1 MKKIMANLL
10 WFLVAVAGAWAYATL
25 AFHRG
30 EHLNSAFILIA
41 ALCSY
46 AIGYRFYSK
55 WLAARVLMLNDRRA
69 TPCEVHDDGKDF
81 VKTNKWIV
89 FGHHFAAISGPGP
102 LVGPVLAA
110 QFGYLP
116 GTLWILIGVT
126 LGGAVQDFVV
136 LFASLRRDGK
146 SLGQMVKEELNSGAG
161 YLALVAILGIMVIL
175 LAVLALV
182 VVKALAESPWG
193 VFTVGATIPIA
204 MFMGC
209 YLRFGRVGK
218 VLEASATGVVG
229 LLLAV
234 WGGKLVHANPELARW
249 FGLRDI
255 TLAWGIIV
263 YGLAASVLPVWL
275 LLAPRDYLSTFMKL
289 GTIFALA
296 LGIFVVLPEL
306 RMPAVSRF
314 VDGSGLVV
322 AGKIFPFCF
331 ITIACGA
338 ISGFHTLIA
347 SGTTPKMLTR
357 ESYARPVGY
366 GAMCLESLVAIMAL
380 IAACTL
386 DPGVYLSMNVK
397 GEAAVTV
404 AKVTSL
410 GFPVTADHMSQLAN
424 QLGEKTLFGRTG
436 GAATLAVGMANIFS
450 KAVKGRWL
458 DLWYHFAI
466 MFEALFILTTIDA
479 GTRVGRYLLQDML
492 GNLWK
497 PLGETKNISA
507 NLLASVLLVSGW
519 GYFLIQGVRD
529 PLGGVNSLWP
539 LFGIANQ
546 MLAAIGLCLGTT
558 IILKMTLQPAANAG
572 EPVLR
577 ALQTSGEREQR
588 ASGFPSPPLEER
600 AGERRPQHSDALCAP
615 EPPVGPLTPALS
627 PSEGERGNRRQL
639 SGEPSFMGR
648 RPVTIHDAAA
658 RVPAQ
663 KDDLLSLPLSSRGG
677 EGTGAAVSE
686 HRGVH
691 KKRPV
696 LALITLIP
704 LVWLLAVTVTAGVQ
718 KIWHSDPR
726 IGFLAQARV
735 LSEEAPSLERAMAAA
750 KNAGEAGAITQAER
764 VLRKN
769 RVLRFNNHLD
779 AVVAGGF
786 LVLVSAIVV
795 LSVREWVLLLGRRK
809 LAVLRETE
817 PVWLPDYAVAES
829 RPLHVAGVVALT
841 FALAK
846 ELSGEAE
853 MDRARHAATLC
864 ECEHGQAGCPAE
876 MSASQARQA
885 EARVYL
891 AVAERRFKGVKRCC

>member
-1 MKKIMANLL
+1 MKKAMANLL
-10 WFLVAVAGAWAYATL
+10 WFVVAVAGAWAYATL

-30 EHLNSAFILIA
+30 EPLNSAFILVA

-55 WLAARVLMLNDRRA
+55 WLAARVLMLDDRRA
-69 TPCEVHDDGKDF
+69 TPCEVHDDGRDF

-89 FGHHFAAISGPGP
+89 FGQHFAAIAGPGP

-146 SLGQMVKEELNSGAG
+146 SLGQMVKEELNSTAG
-161 YLALVAILGIMVIL
+161 FLALFAILAIIIIL
-175 LAVLALV
+175 LAVLALI
-182 VVKALAESPWG
+182 VVKALAGSPWG
-193 VFTVGATIPIA
+193 LFTVGATIPIA

-209 YLRFGRVGK
+209 YLRYGRVGK
-218 VLEASATGVVG
+218 VREASVIGVAC

-234 WGGKLVHANPELARW
+234 WGGKLIHESPELGRL
-249 FGLRDI
+249 FGLSDI
-255 TLAWGIIV
+255 SLAWAIIL

-275 LLAPRDYLSTFMKL
+275 LLAPRGYLSTFVKL

-296 LGIFVVLPEL
+296 GGIFVVLPNL
-306 RMPAVSRF
+306 KMPAITRF
-314 VDGSGLVV
+314 VDGSGLVI
-322 AGKIFPFCF
+322 AGKVFPFCF

-380 IAACTL
+380 IAACTM
-386 DPGVYLSMNVK
+386 DPGVYFGMNVPSD
-397 GEAAVTV
+397 GADSVARAASVTQRLQAAGSDLV
-404 AKVTSL
+404 VS
-410 GFPVTADHMSQLAN
+410 ADAMDRLAAEVK
-424 QLGEKTLFGRTG
+424 EKTLFSRTG
-436 GAATLAVGMANIFS
+436 GAATLAAGMASIFS
-450 KAVKGRWL
+450 NMTRGRWL

-479 GTRVGRYLLQDML
+479 GTRAGRYVLQDVL

-497 PLGETKNISA
+497 PLGETKNTGA
-507 NLLASVLLVSGW
+507 NVLASVLLVGGW

-558 IILKMTLQPAANAG
+558 IILKMALQPKS
-572 EPVLR
+572 EV
-577 ALQTSGEREQR
+577 Q
-588 ASGFPSPPLEER
+588 SPKSKVR
-600 AGERRPQHSDALCAP
+600 
-615 EPPVGPLTPALS
+615 GPA
-627 PSEGERGNRRQL
+627 
-639 SGEPSFMGR
+639 
-648 RPVTIHDAAA
+648 
-658 RVPAQ
+658 
-663 KDDLLSLPLSSRGG
+663 
-677 EGTGAAVSE
+677 
-686 HRGVH
+686 
-691 KKRPV
+691 
-696 LALITLIP
+696 LALITLVP

-718 KIWHSDPR
+718 KIWNADPR
-726 IGFLAQARV
+726 IGFLAQANA
-735 LSEEAPSLERAMAAA
+735 LSAKMPSIESALAAA
-750 KNAGEAGAITQAER
+750 NTAGDAAAIEQAQKA
-764 VLRKN
+764 LQTN
-769 RVLRFNNHLD
+769 GVLRFNNRLD
-779 AVVAGGF
+779 AAVAGGF
-786 LVLVSAIVV
+786 LLLVAAIVL
-795 LSVREWVLLLGRRK
+795 LSVREWILLLARRK
-809 LAVLRETE
+809 PAVLRETE

-829 RPLHVAGVVALT
+829 KPLHVAGVAALT

-853 MDRARHAATLC
+853 MDRARQGATLC
-864 ECEHGQAGCPAE
+864 ECEHSKAGCPTA
-876 MSASQARQA
+876 MNASQARQA
-885 EARVYL
+885 NVRAYVE
-891 AVAERRFKGVKRCC
+891 VAEKRFKGVKNCC